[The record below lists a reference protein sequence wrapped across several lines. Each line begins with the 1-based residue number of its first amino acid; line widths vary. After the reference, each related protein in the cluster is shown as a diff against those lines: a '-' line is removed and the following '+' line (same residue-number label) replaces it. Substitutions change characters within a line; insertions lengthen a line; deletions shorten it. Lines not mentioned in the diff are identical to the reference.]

1 MRTFIGFLILCGAV
15 SMGVVIGGTLLGSIR
30 GTSGTTLLA
39 AKDKEAG
46 VTSQRLRNLEA
57 TRGNAKWVKVL
68 RDLYN
73 QDPENLMT
81 HERIAIQSEY
91 ADVMDI
97 LEMSE
102 TERKQLPL
110 SKSASFAYR
119 AYLFSRECS
128 DFARRWGLSK

>member
-1 MRTFIGFLILCGAV
+1 MRTFIGFVILCGAV
-15 SMGVVIGGTLLGSIR
+15 SIGVVIGGTLLGSIR

-97 LEMSE
+97 LEMPE
-102 TERKQLPL
+102 TERKQLPIGRA
-110 SKSASFAYR
+110 ASFAYR